1 MRRERYYAGIG
12 SRETPEQILRLM
24 ARLGRTLTDKGFSL
38 ASGDAKKADYAFY
51 TGARLSPNFY
61 NTAPRIYLSRDGYK
75 GRFHDPANGFI
86 DAQRYPEQ
94 FAKAQKMAFDVRGGW
109 GGLNDWGIELHT
121 RNVFQ
126 ILGHSLECPVRGVY
140 FYAEPHRTKKDHVSG
155 GTNTAIQIARAFG
168 IERRYNFFYDDVVA
182 NAEHW
187 LEDNESSIPYPENLM
202 EIIYSRDGRNP
213 VF

>member
-1 MRRERYYAGIG
+1 MRRASYYAGLG
-12 SRETPEQILRLM
+12 SRETPADVLRLM

-51 TGARLSPNFY
+51 VGARLSPNFY
-61 NTAPRIYLSRDGYK
+61 NTQPRIYLSRDGYR
-75 GRFHDPANGFI
+75 GRYHDPANGFI
-86 DAQRYPEQ
+86 NAQLYPEQ
-94 FAKAQKMAFDVRGGW
+94 FLKAQEMAFKVRGSW
-109 GGLNDWGIELHT
+109 NGLNEWGIELHS

-126 ILGHSLECPVRGVY
+126 ILGHTLDWPVRGVY
-140 FYAEPHRTKKDHVSG
+140 FWAEPHRTKKWTVSG

-168 IERRYNFFYDDVVA
+168 IERRFNFFYEDVVA

-187 LEDNESSIPYPENLM
+187 LEENESTVPYPENLM
-202 EIIYSRDGRNP
+202 EIIYSRDGYSP